1 MARVLV
7 IGGGPGGLSA
17 AIYAAQMGH
26 RVRLVEKDGI
36 GENIRCAEGFFDV
49 LKKLGKPS
57 AGVKFKVEKLI
68 VRIQSTY
75 EIDVKNLNLWML
87 DRKEWQKSLAAVALE
102 KGVLIEE
109 NCPVLP
115 KDLDVLK
122 KDYDFIIDA
131 SGAPSVTSRAYGF
144 SDFYKQNCGKTVQ
157 LVMEGDFSHIGNN
170 FKVGLLPGLFGYYW
184 IFPKDRNAAN
194 VGVGN
199 FGREPVKL
207 WNLLGEVLEREG
219 LSGYRVVRE
228 LGGICPVRML
238 PRLTYDNI
246 LLVGDAAGLTSP
258 LHGGGIDMAILS
270 GMHAAKS
277 IALGGNYYERNLRK
291 LLLPRLEIES
301 AASRMWGRLGF
312 DKMERLVNKLVKTGL
327 YRPLLNP
334 TGVNI
339 LLFRAFARISGIVY
353 PAK

>member
-1 MARVLV
+1 MALARVLV
-7 IGGGPGGLSA
+7 VGGGPAGLSA
-17 AIYAAQMGH
+17 AINAARVGH
-26 RVRLVEKDGI
+26 QVRLVEKDRI
-36 GENIRCAEGFFDV
+36 GENIRCAEGFFDP

-68 VRIQSTY
+68 VSIKNTY
-75 EIDVKNLNLWML
+75 EIDVRKLNLWRL
-87 DRKEWQKSLAAVALE
+87 DRREWQKSLAAEALE
-102 KGVLIEE
+102 EGVVIEE
-109 NCPVLP
+109 NCPVFP
-115 KDLDVLK
+115 KDLEVLK

-157 LVMEGDFSHIGNN
+157 FVMEGDFSHIGNN

-184 IFPKDRNAAN
+184 IFPKDRNSAN

-207 WNLLGEVLEREG
+207 WNLLEQVLEREG

-258 LHGGGIDMAILS
+258 LHGGGIDMALLS
-270 GMHAAKS
+270 GIYAAKS
-277 IALGGNYYERNLRK
+277 IVMGGKFYEKNLRK
-291 LLLPRLEIES
+291 LLLPRLEIEL
-301 AASRMWGRLGF
+301 AASRMWEKLGF
-312 DKMERLVNKLVKTGL
+312 DKMEELVNKLVKTGL
-327 YRPLLNP
+327 YRLLLNP
-334 TGVNI
+334 TGLNI
-339 LLFRAFARISGIVY
+339 LLFRTFARILHYY
-353 PAK
+353 P